1 MSSEGHKNSE
11 LRSCVQDPNISRCYY
26 PLSVWMVKEI
36 RHCYREL
43 TEKVG
48 GLADVDYKLHDR
60 PATLEVT
67 YSKAK
72 IKPNDINCCSKF
84 LKLNSAAHTKPI

>member
-48 GLADVDYKLHDR
+48 GLADVDYKCMTGLQ
-60 PATLEVT
+60 PLKTLT
-67 YSKAK
+67 AK
-72 IKPNDINCCSKF
+72 QRLDQMIPTVAQ
-84 LKLNSAAHTKPI
+84 NS